1 MSNELMSLQ
10 EWVYLK
16 ETKTHISSLL
26 LYKVF
31 IIENNQWKFEQ
42 NQAKNKEVT
51 AL

>member
-1 MSNELMSLQ
+1 MHTELKGNQ
-10 EWVYLK
+10 NVTYQVYFY
-16 ETKTHISSLL
+16 
-26 LYKVF
+26 YKVF